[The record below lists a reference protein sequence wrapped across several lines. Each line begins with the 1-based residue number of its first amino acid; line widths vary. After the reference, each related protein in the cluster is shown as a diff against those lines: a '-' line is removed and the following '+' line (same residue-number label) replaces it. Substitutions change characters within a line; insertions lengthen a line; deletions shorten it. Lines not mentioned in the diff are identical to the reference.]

1 MQLTRPLPRH
11 TVGPKQGGISLK
23 RARQLCPANLAD
35 AAFAAPAIN
44 WHRVHDHVK
53 DFQSVSLVQV
63 LRHVMSEE
71 MGPSLL
77 RTIRIP
83 GCLFDVRQRVR
94 PVGPE
99 FKYHFYVSPHNPNA
113 AALVE
118 EVTKYLDGSNDR
130 DACNLNE
137 AKRRKKF
144 GRTWANLNAIGSSS
158 RGRLPVGGWE
168 AASPPASP
176 PAPPPASPPASPPEG
191 LPNAPRSLS
200 SRLQHHLSSRLASF
214 PGQKT
219 LTRDWKRSERGVQ
232 LKTTDA
238 PDRMLE
244 AERFLL
250 YLDQRTWQHEEMVGR
265 GRLRR
270 HHLEE
275 ELTRAISAGMQVRP
289 CQRGRLGAIGSWA
302 HTWLARSLL

>member
-1 MQLTRPLPRH
+1 MPSH
-11 TVGPKQGGISLK
+11 TVDPKQGGISLN

-44 WHRVHDHVK
+44 WHRVHNHVK

-83 GCLFDVRQRVR
+83 GCLFHVRQQLRR
-94 PVGPE
+94 VGPE
-99 FKYHFYVSPHNPNA
+99 FKYHFYVSPHNPHA

-137 AKRRKKF
+137 AKSRKKF

-168 AASPPASP
+168 AASPPASQ
-176 PAPPPASPPASPPEG
+176 PASPPASPPASSPPAC
-191 LPNAPRSLS
+191 LRSAPRSLS
-200 SRLQHHLSSRLASF
+200 SWLQRHLSYRLASI

-219 LTRDWKRSERGVQ
+219 LTRDRKRVEKGLQ

-238 PDRMLE
+238 PNRMLE

-270 HHLEE
+270 HHLEA